1 MSEDRLGNG
10 DVAVIEDLHMH
21 TSLDIDFTFLSF
33 ISPNSTRN
41 IQRRDCGDQRT
52 WSRRIIARDGA

>member
-1 MSEDRLGNG
+1 MEDRLGNG
-10 DVAVIEDLHMH
+10 DVAVIDLHMH
-21 TSLDIDFTFLSF
+21 TSLDNNDFTFLSF
-33 ISPNSTRN
+33 ISPNSTGN